1 MISVPLQFDIFV
13 EFAAL
18 LTALLITGFTL
29 YAYHRTHELRHLAFA
44 AAFGFISVGSLAS
57 LIFHWLVQLE
67 VMLIPVR
74 GYLAIPSAYDY
85 FRFFSQLFFMVGYL
99 GLFLVGERV
108 TCKRTSFLLMLV
120 APLTALVA
128 HEVFSVYH
136 AIAVVVLSFVCYQF
150 YRAFLQTGATNARNI
165 ATAFG
170 ILLLSE
176 LSFIFTVFNVGFY
189 HAGEVLRLGAFL
201 LILFTLGRIYL
212 LAQGSSRVAVFAHTA
227 RKRGRK

>member
-1 MISVPLQFDIFV
+1 MISIPLQFDIFV
-13 EFAAL
+13 ECAAL
-18 LTALLITGFTL
+18 ITALLITAFSMH
-29 YAYHRTHELRHLAFA
+29 AYHRTHEPRHLTFA
-44 AAFGFISVGSLAS
+44 AAFALITVGSFAS

-74 GYLAIPSAYDY
+74 GYLAIPPQYDY

-99 GLFLVGERV
+99 GLFVVGERV
-108 TCKRTSFLLMLV
+108 TCKRTSLLLLLI

-136 AIAVVVLSFVCYQF
+136 MIAVLVLSFVVYHF
-150 YRAFLQTGATNARNI
+150 YRSFLQTGSLNARNI

-170 ILLLSE
+170 ILLASE
-176 LSFIFTVFNVGFY
+176 LSFIFVVFNIGFY

-212 LAQGSSRVAVFAHTA
+212 LANNGSRVAVFASAA
-227 RKRGRK
+227 RARRRK